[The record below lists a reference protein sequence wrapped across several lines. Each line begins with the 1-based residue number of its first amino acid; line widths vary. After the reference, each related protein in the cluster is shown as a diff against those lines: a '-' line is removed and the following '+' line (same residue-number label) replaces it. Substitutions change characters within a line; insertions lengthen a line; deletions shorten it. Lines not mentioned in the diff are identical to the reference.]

1 MTGLAE
7 ARVAE
12 GQDSRTA
19 ALGTTEQGATP
30 ATTQQGRGQ
39 DARLG
44 AATRS
49 RGAASKLDQGA
60 TAALDSDE

>member
-1 MTGLAE
+1 MIGLAE
-7 ARVAE
+7 ALVAE
-12 GQDSRTA
+12 GQDSRTVRP
-19 ALGTTEQGATP
+19 GTTNQGATP
-30 ATTQQGRGQ
+30 ATTRKGRRQ

-49 RGAASKLDQGA
+49 RGSASKLDQGA